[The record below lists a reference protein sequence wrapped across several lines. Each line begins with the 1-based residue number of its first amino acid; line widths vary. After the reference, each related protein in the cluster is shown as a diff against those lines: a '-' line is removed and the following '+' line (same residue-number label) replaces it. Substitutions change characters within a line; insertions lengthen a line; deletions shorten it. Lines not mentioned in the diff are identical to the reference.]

1 MEHLRDQL
9 EGHLSSTQEIA
20 ERWGIQTS
28 SSTTQTNSAV
38 PQPVL
43 GPTANVP
50 SLSNR
55 GSTNYQSRLSRL
67 RSLTLARPPRMR
79 SGSGSGSGSAQ
90 ASADIQSWLSAV
102 ENTRIESG
110 RDFRNRFEPE
120 ENIEDNLISPE
131 APDES

>member
-28 SSTTQTNSAV
+28 SSTTNSAV